1 MLTCKKI
8 NDNNCPQT
16 CPGLTSVIKPFW
28 DEFLA
33 IGSHFPVM
41 LLEYKDSHCHEIL
54 QKVKLK
60 PFLLK
65 ILSGV
70 LSSSGR
76 NAGGS
81 SSWPPTS
88 ANKFEKKKILK

>member
-1 MLTCKKI
+1 MLTFKK
-8 NDNNCPQT
+8 NFSPYQT
-16 CPGLTSVIKPFW
+16 SPSLTSVVKPFW
-28 DEFLA
+28 DESLT
-33 IGSHFPVM
+33 ICSHFPVM
-41 LLEYKDSHCHEIL
+41 PKEYKDYHCHAIL
-54 QKVKLK
+54 QKAKLK

-88 ANKFEKKKILK
+88 AKKFEKKNI